1 MRCYK
6 RALAL
11 DPSVAIAGSDLP
23 PPSWLNNV
31 LDAAAAA
38 ADASQQGPAKPNT
51 PGRSQLGAED
61 TVFPSSGNAQA
72 LANCNDMVA

>member
-11 DPSVAIAGSDLP
+11 DPSVAVAGSDLP

-38 ADASQQGPAKPNT
+38 ADASQQGPAKSNT
-51 PGRSQLGAED
+51 PGRSQLGGED
-61 TVFPSSGNAQA
+61 DAFASSGGGQR
-72 LANCNDMVA
+72 LASRNDMVA